1 MRGLKREEREET
13 QLHIYIYMFFFS
25 RFSFLACPAQQFRKV
40 NCNKNLAKYFVRVFL
55 EKGKRESD
63 RSTFQKD
70 TKWIG
75 KRSNAL
81 FNLIPK

>member
-1 MRGLKREEREET
+1 MHGLKREEREET
-13 QLHIYIYMFFFS
+13 QLHIYMFFFS
-25 RFSFLACPAQQFRKV
+25 RFFFLACPAQQFREV

>member
-1 MRGLKREEREET
+1 MHGLKREEREET

-25 RFSFLACPAQQFRKV
+25 RFSFLACPAQQFREV

>member
-1 MRGLKREEREET
+1 
-13 QLHIYIYMFFFS
+13 MFFFS
-25 RFSFLACPAQQFRKV
+25 RFSFPAQQFREV